1 MTGMPDEQGRRYA
14 ANAGFQVVLAD
25 LPQAS
30 FSLAPFAADWVGGDV
45 GALRTLATTLYG
57 FVPEI
62 TDITMALDEQ
72 VAQLTGGDQG
82 WLGPAAAAFG
92 VAWHRDSV
100 AADALA
106 VLIGRAASI
115 IDALAVAL
123 ATIENALEEQ
133 AHAAARYGVK
143 IGTDGRPPPVFAGP
157 PAGPPADPAA
167 SAAAASERHWALS
180 YRQEYEQARADAQ
193 QARQHAARKLMDLC
207 TKIEPPGP
215 PLAASSPAVSA
226 NGSVSEL
233 PADQRRRGSYRV
245 RRRR

>member
-1 MTGMPDEQGRRYA
+1 MTR
-14 ANAGFQVVLAD
+14 
-25 LPQAS
+25 PQPF
-30 FSLAPFAADWVGGDV
+30 FSLAPFAADWVGGDI
-45 GALRTLATTLYG
+45 GALRTLAATLYG

-82 WLGPAAAAFG
+82 WLGPAAAAFS
-92 VAWHRDSV
+92 VAWYRDSV
-100 AADALA
+100 TADALA

-115 IDALAVAL
+115 VDALAVEL
-123 ATIENALEEQ
+123 AAIENALEEQ

-143 IGTDGRPPPVFAGP
+143 IGTDGRPPPVFADRPANSLAGP
-157 PAGPPADPAA
+157 EAGPEADPLAGPPADPAA

-193 QARQHAARKLMDLC
+193 QARQHAARKLMELC
-207 TKIEPPGP
+207 SKIEPPRP
-215 PLAASSPAVSA
+215 PLAASSSAGSA

-233 PADQRRRGSYRV
+233 PADQRRRRRCRV